1 MINKITLVG
10 RLGADPTISESEGTP
25 VARFRLA
32 TWNRW
37 TDKDGVQQE
46 RTEWHSCF
54 LWGKKALVAGEYLAK
69 GMLVYVEGKM
79 EYRSLEDG
87 RRFADVRVKDF
98 QMLDKRPSE

>member
-69 GMLVYVEGKM
+69 G
-79 EYRSLEDG
+79 G